1 MNKDLKQHF
10 QAVSAF
16 VLGELR
22 NDKGSIGGQGTDE
35 KGIGEH
41 AALSYAAEESAF
53 MRFNNAK
60 VRQSGTVTQASL
72 GVKLWKG
79 SKSCSFQLGLSGDIT
94 QDEEALAQA
103 LGQARATLPL
113 LPDDPYQAVPE
124 AADRSEV
131 HYPGTLLPQ
140 EEIPARIL
148 KPAEGMDFTG
158 IYSQGLMC
166 RGSANSAGAWH
177 WFSTQTFL
185 VDYSAWLPSGKAVKS
200 TFAGRDWN
208 DQAYAA
214 RLTQTRKALEN
225 LGKPEKAL
233 QPGKYRAFISAD
245 AMMEF
250 IPFFSWDGLGER
262 GIRQGD
268 SAYLALREG
277 RDGFSPI
284 FGVSQDFSLGVEPAF
299 NEDGELAPQ
308 SLRLIESGK
317 LANTLVCSRTA
328 KQYGIASNNA
338 PESEEARSVAID
350 AGDLPEAEAL
360 AALGTGVYVSNF
372 HYLNWSDPATA
383 RVTGMTRFACLWVE
397 DGRIVGPIKDM
408 RWDESLYELFGTHLE
423 RVTKERH
430 LVVEN
435 LTYDQRMVG
444 GSLVPGILVKGLNFT
459 L

>member
-1 MNKDLKQHF
+1 MNKDFKQHF
-10 QAVSAF
+10 ETISSF
-16 VLGELR
+16 VLGELI
-22 NDKGSIGGQGTDE
+22 NNGKAKGEQ
-35 KGIGEH
+35 
-41 AALSYAAEESAF
+41 AALSYSAEESAF

-72 GVKLWKG
+72 GVKLWKS
-79 SKSCSFQLGLSGDIT
+79 SKSYSFQLGLSGDIHK
-94 QDEEALAQA
+94 DEETLAQA

-124 AADRSEV
+124 AAYRSEV

-166 RGSANSAGAWH
+166 RGSANSAGASH

-214 RLTQTRKALEN
+214 RLATTRKALEN

-245 AMMEF
+245 AMKEF

-268 SAYLALREG
+268 SAYLSLREG
-277 RDGFSPI
+277 RDSFSPI
-284 FGVSQDFSLGVEPAF
+284 FGVNQDFGLGVEPAF

-308 SLRLIESGK
+308 SLRLIETGK
-317 LANTLVCSRTA
+317 LSNTLICARTA
-328 KQYGIASNNA
+328 KQYDLASNNA
-338 PESEEARSVAID
+338 PESEEARSIAID
-350 AGDLPEAEAL
+350 AGDLPEADAL
-360 AALGTGVYVSNF
+360 AALGTGVYISNF

-397 DGRIVGPIKDM
+397 DGKIIGPIKDM
-408 RWDESLYELFGTHLE
+408 RWDESLYELFGTSLE

-430 LVVEN
+430 LEVEN
-435 LTYDQRMVG
+435 LTYEQRMVG

>member
-1 MNKDLKQHF
+1 MNKVFKQHF
-10 QAVSAF
+10 EAVSAF

-22 NDKGSIGGQGTDE
+22 TDE
-35 KGIGEH
+35 TGTGGKGKGEQ
-41 AALSYAAEESAF
+41 AALSYSAEESAF

-60 VRQSGTVTQASL
+60 VRQSGTVTQCSL
-72 GVKLWKG
+72 GIKLWKG
-79 SKSCSFQLGLSGDIT
+79 PKSYSFQLGLSGDIAK
-94 QDEEALAQA
+94 DEEALAQA

-131 HYPGTLLPQ
+131 HYPGSLVPR
-140 EEIPARIL
+140 EDIPARIL
-148 KPAEGMDFTG
+148 QPAAGMDFTG

-166 RGSANSAGAWH
+166 RGSANSAGARH
-177 WFSTQTFL
+177 WFSTETFL
-185 VDYSAWLPSGKAVKS
+185 VDYSAWLPTGKAVKS

-214 RLTQTRKALEN
+214 RLAETRRSLEN
-225 LGKPEKAL
+225 LGKPEKVL

-277 RDGFSPI
+277 RDSFSPI
-284 FGVSQDFSLGVEPAF
+284 FGVSQDFGLGVEPAF

-308 SLRLIESGK
+308 GLRLIDGGK

-328 KQYGIASNNA
+328 KQYDLVSNNA
-338 PESEEARSVAID
+338 PESEEARSIAID
-350 AGDLPEAEAL
+350 AGDLPEADAL
-360 AALGTGVYVSNF
+360 TALGTGVYISNF

-397 DGRIVGPIKDM
+397 DGRIVGPMKDM
-408 RWDESLYELFGTHLE
+408 RWDESLYELFGSNLE

-444 GSLVPGILVKGLNFT
+444 GSLVPGILVNGLNFT